1 MRLTPRKLR
10 SIIREEVGRILLE
23 AAPSEPKTIEVE
35 YPPGGTTTR
44 LEYFGTEV
52 GKSISGKPTTTVKM
66 KIYMDGYDYDAGDE
80 DVNLSDVDLWRDPV
94 NNRKD
99 LAGEIVQHVQNVA
112 EDEEDYDYWFL
123 LDDPSGEKGFEAA
136 IIAALEAAKI
146 DLSLAHE
153 DPDLSQG
160 ASSRWKQSDRDW

>member
-1 MRLTPRKLR
+1 MKITKQRLKE
-10 SIIREEVGRILLE
+10 IIKEEVGRILLE
-23 AAPSEPKTIEVE
+23 GTPYEPKTIEVE

-52 GKSISGKPTTTVKM
+52 RKSISGEPTTTVKM

-94 NNRKD
+94 NNRRD
-99 LAGEIVQHVQNVA
+99 LAGKIVEHVQNVA
-112 EDEEDYDYWFL
+112 EGEQDYDYWFL

-136 IIAALEAAKI
+136 IIAALESAKI

-153 DPDLSQG
+153 GPDLSQG